1 MLNAIERELR
11 EHIDFSYVRKT
22 HLNSVRYKD
31 YYGVRMSANREIAQ
45 KYYQNIEAWNMDDL
59 FALCKKLLNSR
70 IHEKKTIAFDWAF
83 RLKDRYEKKDF
94 YVFES
99 WLYTYV
105 NNYGL
110 CDDLC
115 THALGEA
122 VRRFPSCAERIY
134 QWIKEDNLWVRR
146 AGPVTLIYVAG
157 SPDTFE
163 MSLDVCK
170 KLFRDEEPL
179 VQKGF
184 GWLLKELS
192 QYNENKIFDFL
203 NTHKKYISRIA
214 LRYAIEKMPQ
224 HKRQVILSS

>member
-22 HLNSVRYKD
+22 HLNSIRYKD

-45 KYYQNIEAWNMDDL
+45 KYYQNIEAGNKDDI
-59 FALCKKLLNSR
+59 FALCKKLLDSR

-134 QWIKEDNLWVRR
+134 QWIKEQNIWVRR
-146 AGPVTLIYVAG
+146 AGPVTLIYAAG
-157 SPDTFE
+157 MPGFLE
-163 MSLDVCK
+163 MSLDVCR
-170 KLFRDEEPL
+170 KLFGDQEPL
-179 VQKGF
+179 VHKGF

-192 QYNENKIFDFL
+192 QSHEKIIFDFL
-203 NTHKKYISRIA
+203 NTHKKNIPRIA
-214 LRYAIEKMPQ
+214 LRYAIEKMPK
-224 HKRQVILSS
+224 HKRQVVLNT